1 MFDWVLNT
9 PMQTDAL
16 AIANMW
22 NENNQLNVVKCG
34 IE

>member
-1 MFDWVLNT
+1 MFEWVLNT

-16 AIANMW
+16 VNMW